1 MKLFK
6 KLFYLFIFFFS
17 FINLLN
23 ANEKEDI
30 KNKIYKNLRCV
41 VCQGQTIYESNSD
54 FAVDLKKLIEKKLN
68 NGETDQQIYD
78 YLIYRYGDW
87 IIMTPQF
94 NKSNF
99 MLWIIPIGVFLIGL
113 LTISKITRKS
123 KFNS

>member
-1 MKLFK
+1 MKFFI

>member
-30 KNKIYKNLRCV
+30 KNKIYKNLRCI